1 MTNSGIRPP
10 KPATPRRRSLKMF
23 RTKTITF
30 EELQA
35 KKYSLLEGTLKHLR
49 NHWPAMHEE
58 LSKASKGRYGS
69 DRIGPILVA
78 QIELVIE
85 KVKKDYETKIDR
97 LYRENHRTVKE
108 HQEEL
113 DKLKKEKKETDLK
126 VKLLTLSNEELQRK
140 MDAQNDLVASQ
151 YEQIQNLTGST
162 SKD

>member
-1 MTNSGIRPP
+1 
-10 KPATPRRRSLKMF
+10 
-23 RTKTITF
+23 
-30 EELQA
+30 
-35 KKYSLLEGTLKHLR
+35 
-49 NHWPAMHEE
+49 MHEE
-58 LSKASKGRYGS
+58 LIKASKGRYGS

-108 HQEEL
+108 IQEEL

-126 VKLLTLSNEELQRK
+126 VKLLTLSNEELKRK